1 MFEVLKLFFGLW
13 FVVLL
18 AACSSP
24 GVEPEEPHFR
34 PGEYG
39 GNPLP
44 GTESLNNV
52 RLSPDGRRVALVREI
67 TPGDPFSPRRQIW
80 LLDADG
86 TNPELLALGAGT
98 IDWSPD
104 GSTLAV
110 TASPGGISI
119 DSYIYTIDLDTRE
132 VQPWTGLEDQV
143 ISMGTAHV
151 PTWFQDGKRLLVSVY
166 TRAYLQSYDRGI
178 YIIDTETGE
187 TTGSLLDLTE
197 VAVLSNNDRSAVGI
211 MYQTSHT
218 PQSGNLVRYDFET
231 GGWQW
236 ITTEPMEQGLSVQAG
251 WGNPATELV
260 AQPQRIANAEQLF
273 LMKNDGTQRRQIT
286 ELGGDVPRW
295 TYDGRRIIFRRDVH
309 RGEGARYVPFVYD
322 VESGAEFPLW
332 PALPDSVPQFPPLET
347 QNPVSIP
354 FP

>member
-67 TPGDPFSPRRQIW
+67 TPGDPFSPRRQLW

-110 TASPGGISI
+110 TASPGGISL
-119 DSYIYTIDLDTRE
+119 DSYIYTIGLDTRE
-132 VQPWTGLEDQV
+132 VQQWTGLDHQV

-151 PTWFQDGKRLLVSVY
+151 HNLVS
-166 TRAYLQSYDRGI
+166 
-178 YIIDTETGE
+178 
-187 TTGSLLDLTE
+187 
-197 VAVLSNNDRSAVGI
+197 
-211 MYQTSHT
+211 
-218 PQSGNLVRYDFET
+218 
-231 GGWQW
+231 
-236 ITTEPMEQGLSVQAG
+236 
-251 WGNPATELV
+251 
-260 AQPQRIANAEQLF
+260 
-273 LMKNDGTQRRQIT
+273 RRKAPPCLRLY
-286 ELGGDVPRW
+286 E
-295 TYDGRRIIFRRDVH
+295 
-309 RGEGARYVPFVYD
+309 
-322 VESGAEFPLW
+322 
-332 PALPDSVPQFPPLET
+332 SVPAEL
-347 QNPVSIP
+347 
-354 FP
+354 